1 MAEYFGIKAKGL
13 RRDGGVIELAEEK
26 EETIEERKETGKTAK
41 DETYEEFMKR
51 HEKPEFV
58 IHWEGKKE

>member
-1 MAEYFGIKAKGL
+1 
-13 RRDGGVIELAEEK
+13 VIELAEEK
-26 EETIEERKETGKTAK
+26 EKITEEKEKITEEKEKIIEEKKETEKTAK

-51 HEKPEFV
+51 YEKPEFV

>member
-1 MAEYFGIKAKGL
+1 
-13 RRDGGVIELAEEK
+13 VIELAEEK
-26 EETIEERKETGKTAK
+26 EETIEEKEKITEEKKETEKTAK

-51 HEKPEFV
+51 YEKPEFV

>member
-1 MAEYFGIKAKGL
+1 M
-13 RRDGGVIELAEEK
+13 IELAEEK
-26 EETIEERKETGKTAK
+26 EKTIEEKEKITEEKKETEKTAE

-51 HEKPEFV
+51 YEKPEVV

>member
-1 MAEYFGIKAKGL
+1 M
-13 RRDGGVIELAEEK
+13 IELAEEK
-26 EETIEERKETGKTAK
+26 EKITEEKEKITEEKKETEKTAN

>member
-1 MAEYFGIKAKGL
+1 M
-13 RRDGGVIELAEEK
+13 IELAEEK
-26 EETIEERKETGKTAK
+26 EKITEEKEKITEEKKETEKTAK

-51 HEKPEFV
+51 YEKPEFV